1 MAIWE
6 EMMEKTMGRR
16 MPPELT
22 TALEKEHYYSAS
34 EPVSVRSLSI
44 GCNQIHDPVDK
55 IVDQGL
61 KMHDQTQDNREGDGA
76 AKHQIVELVAVS
88 EGGEKLGVL
97 ATAETLMEEAIHG
110 TAEVEPVP
118 LLPAGRDSGNEP
130 EDNCMDRNDRAK
142 DRYKVSADRDGA
154 TKPQNAT
161 YEGDSIGVEEPD
173 FLKAILTFSIP
184 LSEHNPNPIMFP
196 NSQSGDPNQ
205 QNVEI
210 HQHCIL
216 VAASNPYPLRTPI
229 CVPQLQNLEQ
239 SETIESFP
247 GNCLYDA
254 EAVAKAF
261 PQFSISL
268 SVICPKQLPKI
279 KAIYNAGKRNS
290 KAADPPVLAKTPHF
304 LILISEGFREAQGV
318 LKVGERDQDLDP
330 HYETVERVML
340 GRQREATRI
349 CSFTSNV
356 PIWISWSAA
365 DKKKL
370 SLTEISQKL
379 CLTGNPLSPADPFAC
394 RTSSGDL
401 FMHSDDTTL
410 VTQF

>member
-1 MAIWE
+1 MVAPWVTGETEEMAIWE

-161 YEGDSIGVEEPD
+161 YEGDSIGVEEPE
-173 FLKAILTFSIP
+173 L
-184 LSEHNPNPIMFP
+184 
-196 NSQSGDPNQ
+196 
-205 QNVEI
+205 
-210 HQHCIL
+210 
-216 VAASNPYPLRTPI
+216 
-229 CVPQLQNLEQ
+229 
-239 SETIESFP
+239 
-247 GNCLYDA
+247 
-254 EAVAKAF
+254 
-261 PQFSISL
+261 
-268 SVICPKQLPKI
+268 
-279 KAIYNAGKRNS
+279 
-290 KAADPPVLAKTPHF
+290 
-304 LILISEGFREAQGV
+304 
-318 LKVGERDQDLDP
+318 
-330 HYETVERVML
+330 
-340 GRQREATRI
+340 
-349 CSFTSNV
+349 
-356 PIWISWSAA
+356 
-365 DKKKL
+365 
-370 SLTEISQKL
+370 
-379 CLTGNPLSPADPFAC
+379 
-394 RTSSGDL
+394 GDL
-401 FMHSDDTTL
+401 GKESPYGI
-410 VTQF
+410 